1 MAPIAAPR
9 PAVEASAVCRHAT
22 SIRSHTFSTRVDIM
36 RPGPY
41 TPKWGFFEGRQ
52 KSPDNSKKTRAD
64 GGSALPH
71 PCCDGGQ
78 SAWANSTATRP
89 AIGRHGFPWLEHAA
103 LRPLAGFVATVLC
116 YTPLRY
122 RLWRYRG
129 ADTQTCAPRTHL
141 IIKLRLVIKRLAIN
155 KFGRAGVI
163 LLRTRR
169 AHISISHTRLVGLKL
184 APKLVLLSA

>member
-1 MAPIAAPR
+1 MRLSNHVRQP
-9 PAVEASAVCRHAT
+9 H
-22 SIRSHTFSTRVDIM
+22 HTGWVFVVRLACYD
-36 RPGPY
+36 G
-41 TPKWGFFEGRQ
+41 
-52 KSPDNSKKTRAD
+52 AD

-141 IIKLRLVIKRLAIN
+141 IIKLRLVIKRLN
-155 KFGRAGVI
+155 SVERASYCYARAARI
-163 LLRTRR
+163 FQYRT
-169 AHISISHTRLVGLKL
+169 HDWLD
-184 APKLVLLSA
+184 